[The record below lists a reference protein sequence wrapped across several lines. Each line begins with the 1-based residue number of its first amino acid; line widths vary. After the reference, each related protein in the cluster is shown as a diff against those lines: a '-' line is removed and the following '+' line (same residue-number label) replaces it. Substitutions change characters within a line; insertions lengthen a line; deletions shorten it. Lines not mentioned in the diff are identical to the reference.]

1 MSQYY
6 QSARSYYQKY
16 QTQTQSYARKNKKK
30 QKEKVAFAQSF
41 QDQTDA
47 VFKHLENVL
56 KMLNAGDVFDE
67 DVINLTTDMLIDS
80 INLFAKNCHYCREN
94 KNFDA
99 LKLAKKL
106 IIDKWTKFSKKNKKK
121 ANKYYEFM
129 MAALDSTKL
138 IQINQER
145 ELTAHELKL
154 QKKALSNPKNLN
166 SGFAKII
173 GSGSRYEKKS
183 AKYYEDKYNQQLETE
198 HSRQLKQYK
207 NNPKYQTDEDDNK
220 QINRDVDD
228 GADSFYFT
236 KSGKQSKFKNAKR
249 RKETDDLDDVLMGG
263 CDNDDDD
270 SKSAD
275 SPVDSGDAV
284 AINAVILCNRKNK
297 LGQHW
302 KSSPCLILAK
312 PNKRQSKFHIQMAA
326 PFETEEYWIH
336 PDQFQVSTKE
346 KFVSNVEEQWM
357 AKYGTYL
364 GYDSIEQRNN
374 PNLNEKNA
382 YDNDMCDEDNDE
394 EEEVTINGVI
404 KLSKGNRLGRH
415 NQTMPCLIM
424 AEPNQNERKYHIRLA
439 APYQK
444 ETYWVSPGKYSI
456 VSNNEH
462 FIAKVETQWA
472 NYHQV
477 ALGYKSMEQKQ
488 QEMYPDVY

>member
-249 RKETDDLDDVLMGG
+249 RKET
-263 CDNDDDD
+263 
-270 SKSAD
+270 
-275 SPVDSGDAV
+275 
-284 AINAVILCNRKNK
+284 
-297 LGQHW
+297 
-302 KSSPCLILAK
+302 
-312 PNKRQSKFHIQMAA
+312 
-326 PFETEEYWIH
+326 
-336 PDQFQVSTKE
+336 
-346 KFVSNVEEQWM
+346 
-357 AKYGTYL
+357 
-364 GYDSIEQRNN
+364 
-374 PNLNEKNA
+374 
-382 YDNDMCDEDNDE
+382 E
-394 EEEVTINGVI
+394 EEEVAINGVI
-404 KLSKGNRLGRH
+404 KLSKRNKLGRH
-415 NQTMPCLIM
+415 EHTMPCLILS
-424 AEPNQNERKYHIRLA
+424 EPNKNERKYHIRLA
-439 APYQK
+439 APYAK
-444 ETYWVSPGKYSI
+444 ETHWVSPGKYSI
-456 VSNNEH
+456 VTNNEH
-462 FIAKVETQWA
+462 FIAKWEKQWV